1 MNLRSTCGLL
11 GLAGSLAACVVVPV
25 DPRTGHALG
34 PSSPALIVTPP
45 LPVAPP
51 SPTTWSVRLYPLN
64 DGANQIGMLNAI
76 VVDHHSGRGT
86 FSVNYRGE
94 TLQGE
99 ATRGAGNRGVAN
111 AYGGRGVSA
120 QCEYTISAARRGT
133 GQCQFSDGARYQM
146 HFNE

>member
-1 MNLRSTCGLL
+1 MNLRSTCVLMTV
-11 GLAGSLAACVVVPV
+11 AGSLAACVVVPV
-25 DPRTGHALG
+25 DSRTGQPITHSTGVSYA
-34 PSSPALIVTPP
+34 P
-45 LPVAPP
+45 LPAVPP
-51 SPTTWSVRLYPLN
+51 APTTWSVRLYPLN
-64 DGANQIGMLNAI
+64 DNANQIGMLNAI
-76 VVDHHSGRGT
+76 VIDQGGRGT

-99 ATRGAGNRGVAN
+99 ATRANGNRGVAS

-120 QCEYTISAARRGT
+120 QCEYTISAQRRGV